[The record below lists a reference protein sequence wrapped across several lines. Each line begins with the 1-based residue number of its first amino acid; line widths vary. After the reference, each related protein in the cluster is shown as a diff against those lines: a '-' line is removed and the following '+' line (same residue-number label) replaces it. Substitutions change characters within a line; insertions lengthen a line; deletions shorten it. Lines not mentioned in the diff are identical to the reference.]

1 MERECMSIADV
12 RDTLVSISSK
22 RDEGEATKNHSKS
35 EQKSRFACWGN
46 RTDNKWLERD
56 FV

>member
-1 MERECMSIADV
+1 MERECMSMADV